1 MSSWH
6 KKSLVYTQKPAETDT
21 QNEGLDVYYV
31 AHNFQDLLCIPL
43 QAGVATGYFFGC
55 QCNKNFDYSVAIY
68 KTML

>member
-43 QAGVATGYFFGC
+43 EAGVATGYFLAA
-55 QCNKNFDYSVAIY
+55 SATRTLTTV
-68 KTML
+68 